1 MLFPKFNRPSQTPDK
16 PSKELSSE
24 AKKRFVLVI
33 IMTIV
38 LLVIYYG
45 SPVFLPELELVVM
58 VIYMVAFAGLLI
70 SYLIYNRGFVN
81 KGVTEEMLPDTW
93 SQEKKTA
100 FLEGEKQRTE
110 KSRWMLVLIIPFT
123 VVFMA
128 EALYLFVWEGWL
140 GNFLKG

>member
-1 MLFPKFNRPSQTPDK
+1 MLFPKFNRPKRHSDAPK
-16 PSKELSSE
+16 KELSVE
-24 AKKRFVLVI
+24 AKKRFWLVI

-38 LLVIYYG
+38 LFAIYYG

-70 SYLIYNRGFVN
+70 SYFIYNRGFVN
-81 KGVTEEMLPDTW
+81 KDVTEDMLPDTW

-100 FLEGEKQRTE
+100 FLEGERMRTE
-110 KSRWMLVLIIPFT
+110 KSRWMLVLIIPFAM
-123 VVFMA
+123 VFMA